1 MSWNASASSSEQDW
15 AQVRARRQE
24 RHANRSTL
32 RRKTE
37 WICKKCAAA
46 CFMSYQTCRKCYAA
60 RDGTEEVV
68 PGLDMTTGKAQP
80 TTQAKGHEPASSKAA
95 PKKPSQLEQART
107 ALQNAKSA
115 GLPQGVI
122 ASLEHEVE
130 KLVVLTAEARP
141 IGAQIDAAKARLA
154 RALKAEEQ
162 LKERWLSLEEQ
173 VKANQQEKNSAQ
185 AALEELTSKAKME
198 LERGG
203 DHNHLEAALE
213 QILEL
218 IESMWPAGHVA
229 PRVNEMVHQ
238 ARTVLERS
246 RSRSADRSKK
256 RNTSGSGTAGD
267 RHHVEKEEE
276 HGAADGLD
284 LSIDYGEQ
292 DESPV
297 QYPTEWYTKMQ
308 RLAKEDDVTIAR
320 TVRASVQGGTGQGC

>member
-46 CFMSYQTCRKCYAA
+46 CFMSYQSCRKCYAA

-68 PGLDMTTGKAQP
+68 PGLDMTTGKGQP
-80 TTQAKGHEPASSKAA
+80 VTQAKGHDPTSSKAA

-154 RALKAEEQ
+154 RVFKAEEQ
-162 LKERWLSLEEQ
+162 LKERWAALEEQ
-173 VKANQQEKNSAQ
+173 VKANQQEKISAQ
-185 AALEELTSKAKME
+185 ASLEELTSKAKME

-218 IESMWPAGHVA
+218 IESTWPAGHVA
-229 PRVNEMVHQ
+229 PRVSEMVHQ

-246 RSRSADRSKK
+246 RSRSNERSKK
-256 RNTSGSGTAGD
+256 RNTSGFGIAGD
-267 RHHVEKEEE
+267 RYHVEKEEE
-276 HGAADGLD
+276 HGAEDGLD
-284 LSIDYGEQ
+284 LSIDFGEQ
-292 DESPV
+292 DTSPAED
-297 QYPTEWYTKMQ
+297 PTEWFAKMQ

-320 TVRASVQGGTGQGC
+320 AVRASVQGGTGHGC